1 MLHKIFVQNYILIDN
16 LEIFFENNF
25 SVLTGETGSGKSI
38 LLGALGLVVGN
49 RADVSALKLTDNK
62 CIVEA
67 VFNIGNYNIQSFFE
81 ENDIDY
87 NEQTI
92 LRREISPQ
100 GKSRAFIN
108 DTPVNLN
115 VLKEIGSQLID
126 IHSQHQTLNLANRSF
141 QLNVVDAVAQC
152 EGQLKGYQDEW
163 HKLVEIRDDLEKLRA
178 KNEASKDQYE
188 FRLYQLKQL
197 QEAKLSIDEQEEL
210 EVEQNKL
217 NNSEL
222 IVANLASSISL
233 MNGDESGVLIELKKF
248 ELLINEIQQYL
259 PDATEW
265 ADRIETARIDLQDV
279 AREIETQADSFD
291 FDPNRLTSINNR
303 LGLIY
308 DLLQK
313 HRMQDVKELLALK
326 ESLKAE
332 IETFESF
339 DEHLSDLIKK
349 EKLQI
354 EKVNNLAQKLSES
367 RKSVFAPV
375 EKDVSNLLKQLG
387 MPIAQFVVDHQSTEI
402 SLTGIDD
409 IRFLFTS
416 NKQIPPDEIGKIA
429 SGGELS
435 RLMLSLK
442 AIMSRRLALPTIVFD
457 EIDTGIS
464 GDIADKMAQIMA
476 QMAENMQVIS
486 ITHLPQIAA
495 KAQEHY
501 LVQKD
506 MNTDITVST
515 IRMLT
520 FDERIME
527 IARML
532 SGAQLG
538 NAAIEN
544 ARELLSN

>member
-1 MLHKIFVQNYILIDN
+1 M
-16 LEIFFENNF
+16 
-25 SVLTGETGSGKSI
+25 
-38 LLGALGLVVGN
+38 
-49 RADVSALKLTDNK
+49 
-62 CIVEA
+62 
-67 VFNIGNYNIQSFFE
+67 
-81 ENDIDY
+81 
-87 NEQTI
+87 
-92 LRREISPQ
+92 
-100 GKSRAFIN
+100 
-108 DTPVNLN
+108 
-115 VLKEIGSQLID
+115 
-126 IHSQHQTLNLANRSF
+126 
-141 QLNVVDAVAQC
+141 
-152 EGQLKGYQDEW
+152 
-163 HKLVEIRDDLEKLRA
+163 
-178 KNEASKDQYE
+178 
-188 FRLYQLKQL
+188 
-197 QEAKLSIDEQEEL
+197 
-210 EVEQNKL
+210 
-217 NNSEL
+217 

-375 EKDVSNLLKQLG
+375 EMDVSNLLKQLG

>member
-375 EKDVSNLLKQLG
+375 EMNVSNLLKQLG